1 MKQLLFTIL
10 LGCVSILQAQLQSG
24 PMLGYADFQ
33 EVAIWLQTDGPAEVQ
48 IEYYPKSNPT
58 EKHYTASVTT
68 QKIDGYTATLI
79 ADEVKPSTAY
89 EYKIAVKGDWLDIPY
104 PLTFKTQEH
113 WQYRKD
119 PPAFSFLAGSCVYI
133 NDSLTDRPGK
143 PYGQS
148 TDIFKNMS
156 SEDAEFMLWLGDN
169 TYYREVDWNTRSGM
183 LYRNTQTRS
192 EKDLQPFLAKMH
204 HYAIWDDHDYGPNN
218 SDLSFWNKETSK
230 EIFSLFWA
238 NPSYG
243 IAGVPGISS
252 MFTWNDIDFFL
263 LDNRYNRSVN
273 ERKTGERSILGKEQ
287 LKWLKNALVSSQAP
301 YKFVAMGGQF
311 LNNAGVYESY
321 TNYGFDKERQDIID
335 FIYAENI
342 EGVIFIDGDRHHTEL
357 SKLSSEGKPT
367 IWDITV
373 SPLTSG
379 AHMSDEINGLRVP
392 ETYVGEQNYAQIT
405 VSGTRKN
412 RLVAV
417 KIKDKTGKVI
427 WTQELK
433 K

>member
-48 IEYYPKSNPT
+48 IKYFPKNNTS
-58 EKHYTASVTT
+58 EKHYTTSVTT

-79 ADEVKPSTAY
+79 ADEVKPSTIY
-89 EYKIAVKGDWLDIPY
+89 EYKIAVKGDWLDMPY
-104 PLTFKTQEH
+104 PLNFKTQEH

-133 NDSLTDRPGK
+133 NDSLTERP
-143 PYGQS
+143 
-148 TDIFKNMS
+148 
-156 SEDAEFMLWLGDN
+156 
-169 TYYREVDWNTRSGM
+169 
-183 LYRNTQTRS
+183 
-192 EKDLQPFLAKMH
+192 
-204 HYAIWDDHDYGPNN
+204 
-218 SDLSFWNKETSK
+218 
-230 EIFSLFWA
+230 
-238 NPSYG
+238 
-243 IAGVPGISS
+243 
-252 MFTWNDIDFFL
+252 
-263 LDNRYNRSVN
+263 
-273 ERKTGERSILGKEQ
+273 
-287 LKWLKNALVSSQAP
+287 
-301 YKFVAMGGQF
+301 
-311 LNNAGVYESY
+311 GVYESY

-357 SKLSSEGKPT
+357 SKLSLEGKPT

-379 AHMSDEINGLRVP
+379 AHMSDEINGLRVS

-405 VSGTRKN
+405 VSGPRKN
-412 RLVAV
+412 RLVTV
-417 KIKDKTGKVI
+417 KIKDKTGKI
-427 WTQELK
+427 I
-433 K
+433 

>member
-48 IEYYPKSNPT
+48 IEYYPKNNPT

-156 SEDAEFMLWLGDN
+156 S
-169 TYYREVDWNTRSGM
+169 
-183 LYRNTQTRS
+183 
-192 EKDLQPFLAKMH
+192 
-204 HYAIWDDHDYGPNN
+204 
-218 SDLSFWNKETSK
+218 SDLL
-230 EIFSLFWA
+230 SL
-238 NPSYG
+238 
-243 IAGVPGISS
+243 
-252 MFTWNDIDFFL
+252 L
-263 LDNRYNRSVN
+263 
-273 ERKTGERSILGKEQ
+273 
-287 LKWLKNALVSSQAP
+287 
-301 YKFVAMGGQF
+301 
-311 LNNAGVYESY
+311 
-321 TNYGFDKERQDIID
+321 
-335 FIYAENI
+335 
-342 EGVIFIDGDRHHTEL
+342 
-357 SKLSSEGKPT
+357 
-367 IWDITV
+367 
-373 SPLTSG
+373 G
-379 AHMSDEINGLRVP
+379 AHQMWSI
-392 ETYVGEQNYAQIT
+392 
-405 VSGTRKN
+405 
-412 RLVAV
+412 
-417 KIKDKTGKVI
+417 
-427 WTQELK
+427 
-433 K
+433 